1 MVHPINR
8 PRHMTP
14 IRLTDTQLREI
25 ELAALMLP
33 IDLRGLYL
41 ERVADQLRG
50 KDLGDGLVHRVAYQV
65 VRSIMR
71 DTGRMAVEI

>member
-1 MVHPINR
+1 
-8 PRHMTP
+8 MTP